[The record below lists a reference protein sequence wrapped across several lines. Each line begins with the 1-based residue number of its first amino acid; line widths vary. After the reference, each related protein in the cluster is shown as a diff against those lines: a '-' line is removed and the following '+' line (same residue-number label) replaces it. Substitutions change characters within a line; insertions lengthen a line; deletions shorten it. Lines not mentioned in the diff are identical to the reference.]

1 MGLSGPIIV
10 TRGYVWIIPASSCK
24 IFFNSKKLLYIMV
37 GADNVSIRLVLF
49 FWGGSFG
56 LRVFESIAIL
66 RSEFARCM
74 AQPGCTSEPLG
85 SVFALRRGLEHGLPR
100 RLFFASTCATGA
112 GGRSSSH
119 FMAPSSGSC
128 SCCVGRCNCRKGF
141 SCFLRGR
148 ASPVPAPS

>member
-1 MGLSGPIIV
+1 MVGSFLFV

-24 IFFNSKKLLYIMV
+24 IFYSKKLLYIMV

-49 FWGGSFG
+49 FGGGSFG

-128 SCCVGRCNCRKGF
+128 SCWW
-141 SCFLRGR
+141 SDACFLFG
-148 ASPVPAPS
+148 VVDG

>member
-1 MGLSGPIIV
+1 MVLFWLGLFFLLQGDMY
-10 TRGYVWIIPASSCK
+10 GSSLHPVVR
-24 IFFNSKKLLYIMV
+24 FFYSKKLLYIMV

-100 RLFFASTCATGA
+100 RLFFACTCAGA

-119 FMAPSSGSC
+119 FMAPSSSSC
-128 SCCVGRCNCRKGF
+128 SCCVGRCNCSGF
-141 SCFLRGR
+141 L
-148 ASPVPAPS
+148 V